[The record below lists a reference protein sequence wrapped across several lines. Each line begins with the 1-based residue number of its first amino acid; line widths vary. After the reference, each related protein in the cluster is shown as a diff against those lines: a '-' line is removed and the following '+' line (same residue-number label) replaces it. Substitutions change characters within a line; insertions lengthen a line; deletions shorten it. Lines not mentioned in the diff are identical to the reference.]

1 MHMLREVILISVEL
15 LGDST
20 CMASGV
26 RAAQHSGYNLTSTA
40 RTPLERFCRIPSE
53 TCPGLWT
60 KLAPMGLGFRGL
72 GFRVGG
78 SGFGLRFGLNPNPN
92 RTAEASVKQNVQ
104 LDAAP

>member
-1 MHMLREVILISVEL
+1 
-15 LGDST
+15 
-20 CMASGV
+20 
-26 RAAQHSGYNLTSTA
+26 
-40 RTPLERFCRIPSE
+40 
-53 TCPGLWT
+53 
-60 KLAPMGLGFRGL
+60 MGLGFRGL

>member
-1 MHMLREVILISVEL
+1 MHGFGCTGRTTQRLQPDLHCAYTLGAILPN
-15 LGDST
+15 
-20 CMASGV
+20 
-26 RAAQHSGYNLTSTA
+26 Y
-40 RTPLERFCRIPSE
+40 
-53 TCPGLWT
+53 CPGLWT